1 VQVARRWRIKGGA
14 PGQRF
19 WWARVYLR
27 MEIKRSFVGALCV
40 AAGVCALGVGAAF
53 AQDAP
58 APAVAPPVTTATPG
72 ADAKRRVEMQSA
84 VAVTGATT
92 PEGKEYDDLARAYST
107 VMGPVAFGCAK
118 TIDDMRNTFIP
129 QAQQAKF
136 ANNKAMYLGLAY
148 GVIASCEMRLNQ
160 FAEAEQC
167 YRDTLAQAD
176 AYPGGKGELYAGGWY
191 ALSRAQMMQGHWKD
205 VEASASKAAELY
217 QGLID
222 EEVKAADAKAG
233 RGPSTEPDGEIYR
246 FGAERAKA
254 LAALANAY
262 VGEQRLDDAAKTI
275 EQAYVQAG
283 AARLTGMWRDN
294 IISKGKEIAALKGD
308 SGAMARWVAR
318 AAAEGQSD
326 VKPVTPKRGASGGA
340 GLKST
345 T

>member
-1 VQVARRWRIKGGA
+1 LRGVGGRVQVARRWRIKGGA

-160 FAEAEQC
+160 FAEAEQS
-167 YRDTLAQAD
+167 YRDTLAQA
-176 AYPGGKGELYAGGWY
+176 
-191 ALSRAQMMQGHWKD
+191 MQAHWKD

-233 RGPSTEPDGEIYR
+233 RGPATEPDGEIYR

-262 VGEQRLDDAAKTI
+262 VGEQRLDDAAKKI
-275 EQAYVQAG
+275 EQAYVQAD

-294 IISKGKEIAALKGD
+294 IISRGKEIAALKGD
-308 SGAMARWVAR
+308 SGEMAKWVAR

-326 VKPVTPKRGASGGA
+326 VEPVTPKRGASDGA